1 MLQVGWQ
8 RLDVKQDVW
17 QGLGVLQDGW
27 QELGTQAAWKPEE
40 QLVWHMVAWGWV
52 VLGGELVM
60 SAGCLSWQL
69 LYPGCGRPSNIEA
82 QLLTSLWLL
91 PLCFPNILLSWGT
104 LFWAV
109 LLHKIVWL

>member
-1 MLQVGWQ
+1 MRWLDGITDSMEVNLSELQ
-8 RLDVKQDVW
+8 
-17 QGLGVLQDGW
+17 
-27 QELGTQAAWKPEE
+27 AEE